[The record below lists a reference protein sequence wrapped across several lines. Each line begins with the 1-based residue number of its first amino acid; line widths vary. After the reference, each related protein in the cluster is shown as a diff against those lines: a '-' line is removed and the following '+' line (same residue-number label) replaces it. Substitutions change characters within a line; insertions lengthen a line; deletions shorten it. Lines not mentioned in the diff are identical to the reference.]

1 MAVNTVARKQSTT
14 ALFVYYMPRA
24 IILIQTD
31 VQTLFTPMHDF
42 EMSEFSVSLVGV
54 VQILL
59 PPGAFLR
66 DGTSTQEIFRSD
78 MAQAITSSLTSL
90 KVNID

>member
-1 MAVNTVARKQSTT
+1 MAVNTVARKK
-14 ALFVYYMPRA
+14 AVNNGAVCIFNMPRA

-42 EMSEFSVSLVGV
+42 EMSEFSVILEWSRF
-54 VQILL
+54 LL

-66 DGTSTQEIFRSD
+66 DGTAWHFNTRKSF
-78 MAQAITSSLTSL
+78 APTSHKPSPPL
-90 KVNID
+90 